1 MSAGIASPRSSLGE
15 SIGINPNSH
24 VFSTCFSAGAS
35 RGSIQNKAAARES
48 NLHIREKRN
57 MIPSHLLQFLG
68 HRRRLVQFPQRL
80 APRRDEPVIE
90 RRVHTSAR
98 IVEPVHTF
106 ITAEHESPALL
117 KSVNKTRRRQF
128 NCLYENKKKLTLARA
143 LAGSTASTASTPR

>member
-1 MSAGIASPRSSLGE
+1 MSAGIASPRSSLGG

-90 RRVHTSAR
+90 RRGIR
-98 IVEPVHTF
+98 PRPV
-106 ITAEHESPALL
+106 
-117 KSVNKTRRRQF
+117 
-128 NCLYENKKKLTLARA
+128 RA
-143 LAGSTASTASTPR
+143 LRGGPVTSRDVCLSLLRV